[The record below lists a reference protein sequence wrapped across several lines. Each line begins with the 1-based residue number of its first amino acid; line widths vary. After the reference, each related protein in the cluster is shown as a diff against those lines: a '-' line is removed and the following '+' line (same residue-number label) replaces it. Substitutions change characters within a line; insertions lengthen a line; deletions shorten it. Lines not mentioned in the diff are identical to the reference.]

1 MIKQNKQTKIVKIYI
16 SNVDYHSEQQ
26 FSSMAY
32 DQNKNNRLACKDR
45 EPQFQQNKCL
55 QQQHLKQC
63 ICLKKRGAYSGKGTA
78 KQAFP
83 AWDMIKHHQTSMQI
97 QKNHNFNEIS
107 CLQQQPSNSSSTETQ
122 KKKASILQFHHQMRA
137 IAYQKNQKKKK
148 YRSQSKLFPR
158 LQSQFFHSQLGK
170 PQNSTKKKRRRK
182 SAIQKPAAPA
192 AAKRERIWCEAEKSP
207 WRARSGHM
215 GARRERR
222 RRGQE
227 EEDAPTSQT
236 PRPHLLLCTELKRW
250 AAMAV
255 GFLGAEIGGSGRGGA
270 HGDGSPPLSPDPPAF
285 TLFQSVYVS
294 TYCWFLVSS
303 RAVTRGRP

>member
-26 FSSMAY
+26 FSSMTY

-83 AWDMIKHHQTSMQI
+83 AWDMIKHHQTSMKI

-137 IAYQKNQKKKK
+137 IAYQKNQKKKVQK
-148 YRSQSKLFPR
+148 SEQTISPTPIAILPFTARKTPKL
-158 LQSQFFHSQLGK
+158 
-170 PQNSTKKKRRRK
+170 NTTKKKKKECNTEAGSSGGGQEGAHLVRG
-182 SAIQKPAAPA
+182 
-192 AAKRERIWCEAEKSP
+192 REESMASEIGAY
-207 WRARSGHM
+207 

>member
-107 CLQQQPSNSSSTETQ
+107 CLQQQPSSSSSTET
-122 KKKASILQFHHQMRA
+122 
-137 IAYQKNQKKKK
+137 KKKK
-148 YRSQSKLFPR
+148 KSIHPPIPSPNASHCLSKKSKKKKSTEVRANYFPDSNRNSSIHSSENPKTQHKKKKEERVQYRSRQLRRRPR
-158 LQSQFFHSQLGK
+158 GSAFGARPRRVHGERDRGIWGRGASEDDGA
-170 PQNSTKKKRRRK
+170 KKKR
-182 SAIQKPAAPA
+182 
-192 AAKRERIWCEAEKSP
+192 
-207 WRARSGHM
+207 M
-215 GARRERR
+215 
-222 RRGQE
+222 
-227 EEDAPTSQT
+227 
-236 PRPHLLLCTELKRW
+236 L
-250 AAMAV
+250 
-255 GFLGAEIGGSGRGGA
+255 
-270 HGDGSPPLSPDPPAF
+270 PPLKPRGH
-285 TLFQSVYVS
+285 TC
-294 TYCWFLVSS
+294 YCALS
-303 RAVTRGRP
+303 

>member
-122 KKKASILQFHHQMRA
+122 KKKVSILQFHHQMRA
-137 IAYQKNQKKKK
+137 IAYQKNQKKKVQK
-148 YRSQSKLFPR
+148 SEQTISPTPIAILPFTARKTPKL
-158 LQSQFFHSQLGK
+158 
-170 PQNSTKKKRRRK
+170 NKKRRRK

-215 GARRERR
+215 G
-222 RRGQE
+222 RGAS
-227 EEDAPTSQT
+227 EDDGAKK
-236 PRPHLLLCTELKRW
+236 KR
-250 AAMAV
+250 M
-255 GFLGAEIGGSGRGGA
+255 L
-270 HGDGSPPLSPDPPAF
+270 PPLKPRGH
-285 TLFQSVYVS
+285 TC
-294 TYCWFLVSS
+294 YCALS
-303 RAVTRGRP
+303 

>member
-1 MIKQNKQTKIVKIYI
+1 MEK
-16 SNVDYHSEQQ
+16 
-26 FSSMAY
+26 A
-32 DQNKNNRLACKDR
+32 
-45 EPQFQQNKCL
+45 QQNKHF
-55 QQQHLKQC
+55 QHGIWSNIIRPVWKY
-63 ICLKKRGAYSGKGTA
+63 KRTTISTKFHAYNSS
-78 KQAFP
+78 
-83 AWDMIKHHQTSMQI
+83 HQTVAQ
-97 QKNHNFNEIS
+97 QKHKKKKHPS
-107 CLQQQPSNSSSTETQ
+107 SNSITKCEPLPI
-122 KKKASILQFHHQMRA
+122 KKI
-137 IAYQKNQKKKK
+137 KKKK

-170 PQNSTKKKRRRK
+170 PQNSTQKKKRRK

-255 GFLGAEIGGSGRGGA
+255 GFLGAEIGGSGRDGA
-270 HGDGSPPLSPDPPAF
+270 HGDGSPLSPHPCLYPFSECICIYLLLVPGLEQSCDTRPPVIG
-285 TLFQSVYVS
+285 SE
-294 TYCWFLVSS
+294 
-303 RAVTRGRP
+303 AVP

>member
-63 ICLKKRGAYSGKGTA
+63 ICLKKWGAYSGKGTA
-78 KQAFP
+78 KQAFT

-97 QKNHNFNEIS
+97 QKNHNFNEVS
-107 CLQQQPSNSSSTETQ
+107 CLQQQPSNSSSTET
-122 KKKASILQFHHQMRA
+122 
-137 IAYQKNQKKKK
+137 KKKK
-148 YRSQSKLFPR
+148 KSIHPPIPSPNASHCLSKKSKKKRSTEVRANYFPDSNR
-158 LQSQFFHSQLGK
+158 NSSIHSSEN
-170 PQNSTKKKRRRK
+170 PQNSTKKKRRRN

-215 GARRERR
+215 G
-222 RRGQE
+222 RGAS
-227 EEDAPTSQT
+227 EDDGAKK
-236 PRPHLLLCTELKRW
+236 KR
-250 AAMAV
+250 M
-255 GFLGAEIGGSGRGGA
+255 L
-270 HGDGSPPLSPDPPAF
+270 PPLKPRGH
-285 TLFQSVYVS
+285 TC
-294 TYCWFLVSS
+294 YCALS
-303 RAVTRGRP
+303 